1 VTALA
6 RARTFAQGGWQELRY
21 RADALTAT
29 LLWALVLSL
38 LVASALSSADH
49 FAVGLVVGSIYAL
62 AALGLTL
69 IYGVLRFANFAHGD
83 LMMLGAY
90 LAYFALTGA
99 VVGTRQDVHLPR
111 ALEGLPAA
119 SQRLGDLTF
128 GYGLLLATLVSC
140 LALAL
145 LCIGLDRLVYRPLR
159 RRRAGVVIFAVA
171 SLGLAIGLRSLML
184 LLWGPNPRLF
194 VEGVFPARHFPFGVL
209 LKSDQVFT
217 FALAVGLA
225 ALVYLLLFRTRL
237 GKAMRAMADNAD
249 LARVSGI
256 DTERVIVWTWLLGG
270 SLMAVAGVL
279 LALQAQLNPQL
290 GFVVLLPVFAG
301 AILGGIG
308 NPLGALLG
316 SLVVAVAQE
325 ASVGW
330 QLWGHQLD
338 PTYKPGVAFIILI
351 AILLLRPRGLLG
363 ART

>member
-1 VTALA
+1 MTAIA
-6 RARTFAQGGWQELRY
+6 RARAFALSGWQELRY
-21 RADALTAT
+21 RADALGGA
-29 LLWALVLSL
+29 LLWALVLSF
-38 LVASALSSADH
+38 LVGAAVSSPDH
-49 FAVGLVVGSIYAL
+49 FAVGLVVGSVYAL

-69 IYGVLRFANFAHGD
+69 VYGVLRFANFAHGD

-90 LAYFALTGA
+90 LAYFVLTGA
-99 VVGTRQDVHLPR
+99 VVGTRRDVHLPR
-111 ALEGLPAA
+111 ALDSLPGA
-119 SQRLGDLTF
+119 SERLGDLTF
-128 GYGLLLATLVSC
+128 GYGLLLATLLAA

-159 RRRAGVVIFAVA
+159 RRRAGVVVLAVA

-184 LLWGPNPRLF
+184 MLWGPNPRLY
-194 VEGVFPARHFPFGVL
+194 VEGVFPARSFPFGVL
-209 LKSDQVFT
+209 LKTDQVFT
-217 FALAVGLA
+217 FGLALGLA

-237 GKAMRAMADNAD
+237 GKAMRAMADNPD

-256 DTERVIVWTWLLGG
+256 DTDRVTTATWALAGA
-270 SLMAVAGVL
+270 LMAVAGVL

-308 NPLGALLG
+308 NPVGALLG
-316 SLVVAVAQE
+316 AMVVAMAQE
-325 ASVGW
+325 TSVGW
-330 QLWGHQLD
+330 EIFGRQLD
-338 PTYKPGVAFIILI
+338 PTYKPGVAFVILI